1 MEELGYALRLARERR
16 GLTQTQ
22 VMNLTGINNKTLSG
36 YENNIAEP
44 DLQTLTTLLRLYRV
58 SADRLLHLP
67 VSAQELPADEARL
80 LTLYRAFPEEQR
92 QQLMLVLETLSI
104 IAYKQPVTK
113 MEIEKIRGV
122 KSDHAVNRL
131 VEYNLVYEAGRLDAP
146 GRPALFATTEEF
158 LRRFGVGS
166 VQDLPD
172 LGPEQEAEIKAEV
185 EEELQLKLEELTVE
199 AASGEAAETAETAME
214 AAATAEETAVARE
227 PEA

>member
-67 VSAQELPADEARL
+67 VSAQELPADEVRL

-104 IAYKQPVTK
+104 IAYKQPITK
-113 MEIEKIRGV
+113 AEIEKIRGV
-122 KSDHAVNRL
+122 SCDHAVSKL
-131 VEYNLVYEAGRLDAP
+131 VEYNLVNEVGRLDAP
-146 GRPALFATTEEF
+146 GRPMLFGTTEEF
-158 LRRFGVGS
+158 LRSFGVHS
-166 VQDLPD
+166 IDELPVLNED
-172 LGPEQEAEIKAEV
+172 QVEEFKHQAEQEAEM
-185 EEELQLKLEELTVE
+185 KLEV
-199 AASGEAAETAETAME
+199 
-214 AAATAEETAVARE
+214 
-227 PEA
+227 